1 MKQEVKQIFEMVRAG
16 RLTDDQAARLMT
28 EIQSK
33 ETRSE
38 KNDGSLGSMLR
49 NIGAD
54 VGALSSSVGGLYA
67 SSLKENDFSMSRVQ
81 APAG

>member
-1 MKQEVKQIFEMVRAG
+1 MKQEVKQIFEMVIAG

-38 KNDGSLGSMLR
+38 KNDGSLG
-49 NIGAD
+49 
-54 VGALSSSVGGLYA
+54 
-67 SSLKENDFSMSRVQ
+67 
-81 APAG
+81 